1 MKAASPSA
9 VGKPAR
15 VVIRERTAA
24 GAAVGES
31 SSTAVALTN
40 TFQAITVTR
49 TAAATGNVVDLY
61 IQQDNAVAGDAFYV
75 DVATLVPSTAGGGGG
90 TVPVPTGNLT
100 TNPSLETDAAGWGT
114 YQATLARVAQA
125 DSPNGGFAAQVSQAA
140 GTFYTIDDTPD
151 TVLSTTT
158 GTSYAGTAYVK
169 AASPSAVGKPVRIV
183 VREWTPAGAFVN
195 ETSSAPVNLT
205 NAFQP
210 ITVTGV
216 AQTTGDHIDLYVQQD
231 NAVAGDSFYADL
243 LSLVP
248 TAPPGGGG
256 GTVAVPTGNLT
267 TNPSFETNTAGWGI
281 YQATLARVAQADSPN
296 GNYAAKV
303 TRAAGTFYTIDN
315 TPDEVLSTTAG
326 TAYSGTAYVKAAA
339 TSAVGKP
346 VRIVIREWTPA
357 GAMVKETSSTA
368 VNLTNAFQ
376 AITVTGFTAQTTGD
390 HVDLYIQQDNAVAGD
405 AFYADLISMV
415 PTAGGGG
422 GGTVPVP
429 TGNLTT
435 NPSLE
440 TNAAGW
446 GTYQATLARV
456 AQADSPN
463 GGFAAQVSQAAGTFY
478 TIDDT
483 PDTVLSTTTGTSYA
497 GTAYVKAASPS
508 AVGKPV
514 RIVVREWTP
523 AGAFVN
529 ETSSAPV
536 NLTNAFQ
543 PITVTGVAQTTGDH
557 IDLYVQQTTPWP
569 VTPSTPTCSR
579 WCRPRLRA
587 AAAAPS
593 RCRPAT

>member
-1 MKAASPSA
+1 MTARARPPGLFPVAGTYTVRLQVTDNSGLSSVTTASVYVTADPNAGIQPPAGDLVTNSTFENSTNGWGAYQSALDRVALADAPNGGYAAKVSWAAGTYYTIDDDPETVLSATAGTAYTFTAYVKAASPSA

-125 DSPNGGFAAQVSQAA
+125 DSPNGGFAAQVSQTA

-303 TRAAGTFYTIDN
+303 TRAAGTFYTIDD
-315 TPDEVLSTTAG
+315 TPDEVLGTTAG

-357 GAMVKETSSTA
+357 GAMVKETSSTPII
-368 VNLTNAFQ
+368 LTNAFQ
-376 AITVTGFTAQTTGD
+376 AITATGVTAQATGD
-390 HVDLYIQQDNAVAGD
+390 DVDLYIQQDTAVAGD

-422 GGTVPVP
+422 G
-429 TGNLTT
+429 
-435 NPSLE
+435 
-440 TNAAGW
+440 
-446 GTYQATLARV
+446 
-456 AQADSPN
+456 
-463 GGFAAQVSQAAGTFY
+463 
-478 TIDDT
+478 
-483 PDTVLSTTTGTSYA
+483 
-497 GTAYVKAASPS
+497 
-508 AVGKPV
+508 
-514 RIVVREWTP
+514 
-523 AGAFVN
+523 
-529 ETSSAPV
+529 AP
-536 NLTNAFQ
+536 
-543 PITVTGVAQTTGDH
+543 P
-557 IDLYVQQTTPWP
+557 
-569 VTPSTPTCSR
+569 
-579 WCRPRLRA
+579 
-587 AAAAPS
+587 